1 MAFFKCCEFSPFKPS
16 TKEWGLSTSIEKK
29 NDSHF
34 FQSSLDFL
42 AHVEDF
48 FHPPSLVITLEPSI
62 LIHNPTLKPLFLQ

>member
-1 MAFFKCCEFSPFKPS
+1 MGF
-16 TKEWGLSTSIEKK
+16 ININRKK
-29 NDSHF
+29 KDSHF